1 MTTLSKLGLGCN
13 DNKILASII
22 TVWES
27 FSIRAY
33 YTPMLNFTLV
43 DTEEQYWAIAPYSER
58 DRLLSTVFPG
68 MLYHISDFRIV
79 PAQGPLRPLN
89 TSIILV
95 FGRNTQWDDYVCRSS
110 IPHFKFTLSLWPIIL
125 TRIDWETLLTDVAGV
140 LICVEDIKF
149 AGNGIQR
156 LNLTLIDKS
165 LIPIHVSLWDIKA
178 RNFQRDFKDHSQ
190 KNVVTIITG
199 LLVKLRKGTSSEL
212 SPQNSWPSTIINF
225 VSHAAHRCARDDHF
239 ISGSIQIHAR

>member
-1 MTTLSKLGLGCN
+1 MQ
-13 DNKILASII
+13 
-22 TVWES
+22 
-27 FSIRAY
+27 
-33 YTPMLNFTLV
+33 
-43 DTEEQYWAIAPYSER
+43 EEQYWAIAPYSER

-125 TRIDWETLLTDVAGV
+125 TRIDWETLLTGTDIKHRINSHSGFINSYKDCYLTGQYFNCPDVAGV

-156 LNLTLIDKS
+156 LNLTLIDK
-165 LIPIHVSLWDIKA
+165 
-178 RNFQRDFKDHSQ
+178 R
-190 KNVVTIITG
+190 
-199 LLVKLRKGTSSEL
+199 
-212 SPQNSWPSTIINF
+212 
-225 VSHAAHRCARDDHF
+225 
-239 ISGSIQIHAR
+239 